1 MLAAWLFFLT
11 VRPQLDEH
19 AARELDGRIAALLS
33 TSTLSFGVAWHDL
46 ESGRSGGYQPE
57 LAMHAASTMKVAVM
71 LELFR
76 RVDEGS
82 LTLDQTIAVSDV
94 FQSVVDGSS
103 FRLESDAIDPAF
115 SLLGKQASLLDLCR
129 PMITHSSNLATNVLL
144 TFLGVEAIEATLVRI
159 GAKGMLVRR
168 ALYDMKAFDA
178 GINNETDA
186 RSFLAALLAC
196 QRADLYSANSRSLM
210 FEILC
215 QQQFRDM
222 IPAGLPAGFKGRV
235 GNKTGSISRVEHDG
249 ALVCQEDGRCY
260 ALVILCGDAQQEL
273 GERRQ
278 GAIELARKLT
288 TMVHEAL
295 RPSAKT
301 DPKP

>member
-1 MLAAWLFFLT
+1 MLAALFFFLAA
-11 VRPQLDEH
+11 RPQLDEN
-19 AARELDGRIAALLS
+19 AARALDGRIAALLS
-33 TSTLSFGVAWHDL
+33 SSTLNFGVAWQDL
-46 ESGRSGGYQPE
+46 HSGQSGGYQAE
-57 LAMHAASTMKVAVM
+57 LSMHAASTMKVAVM

-82 LTLDQTIAVSDV
+82 LTLDQTIPVRDV

-103 FRLESDAIDPAF
+103 FRLEEDTGDPAF
-115 SLLGKQASLLDLCR
+115 ALLGKQASLLDLCR

-144 TFLGVEAIEATLVRI
+144 TFLGVDAIQATMVRI
-159 GAKGMLVRR
+159 GARGMLVRR
-168 ALYDMKAFDA
+168 ALFDMKAFDA

-196 QRADLYSANSRSLM
+196 QRADLYSPNTRSLM

-249 ALVCQEDGRCY
+249 ALVCDEESRCY
-260 ALVILCGDAQQEL
+260 VLVILSGDDKEL

-278 GAIELARKLT
+278 GAVDLARKLT
-288 TMVHEAL
+288 GMVHEAL
-295 RPSAKT
+295 RPVAKQAL
-301 DPKP
+301 KP